1 MSATLAIVL
10 PVFAVILLGYGL
22 GKTPLFGEA
31 AVRAL
36 TNFCFF
42 VTIPALLFRSM
53 ARLEAPHGDALLI
66 VFAFYGAVLATFA
79 LGMAAGRLLFGMKLE
94 EQALFAVGGTY
105 SNILLLGL
113 PLSITAFGD
122 RAVLPASA
130 LLALQSPILFSLTSI
145 AVEIG
150 RGAGSPDGGGKRGGV
165 LAILGTAALSLVKT
179 PILVAMAA
187 GIVWGLTGFGLDP
200 VVDKT
205 LGFLGQAATPTAL
218 FALGASLTRF
228 SIGGDLR
235 QVAAL
240 GVLKLVVLPLACF
253 ASAEFV
259 FGLAPLYVAV
269 AALCGAMPTGVT
281 AFVLAMRYE
290 LLVARIAASVIV
302 TSAIAW
308 AVAAALLAWFL
319 PRIG

>member
-22 GKTPLFGEA
+22 GKTRLFGEE

-53 ARLEAPHGDALLI
+53 ARLDAPHGDALLI
-66 VFAFYGAVLATFA
+66 VFAFYAAVLATFA
-79 LGMAAGRLLFGMKLE
+79 LAMAAGRLLFGMKLA
-94 EQALFAVGGTY
+94 EQAVFAVGGTY

-113 PLSITAFGD
+113 PLSITAFGEQ
-122 RAVLPASA
+122 AVLPASA
-130 LLALQSPILFSLTSI
+130 LLALQSPILFSLTAI

-150 RGAGSPDGGGKRGGV
+150 RGAADGNGGKSGV
-165 LAILGTAALSLVKT
+165 LGILGTALLSLVKT
-179 PILVAMAA
+179 PILVAMVA
-187 GIVWGLTGFGLDP
+187 GVVWGLTGFGLDP
-200 VVDKT
+200 VVDRS
-205 LGFLGQAATPTAL
+205 LAFLGQAATPTAL

-228 SIGGDLR
+228 SVGGDLR

-240 GVLKLVVLPLACF
+240 GVLKLVMLPVACF
-253 ASAEFV
+253 VSAQFV
-259 FGLAPLYVAV
+259 FGLAPLYVAI
-269 AALCGAMPTGVT
+269 ATLCGAMPTGVT

-290 LLVARIAASVIV
+290 LLVARVAASVIV

-308 AVAAALLAWFL
+308 VIAAALLAWFL
-319 PRIG
+319 PRIA

>member
-1 MSATLAIVL
+1 MSATVAIVL

-22 GKTPLFGEA
+22 GKTRLFGEE

-66 VFAFYGAVLATFA
+66 VFAFYAAVLATFA
-79 LGMAAGRLLFGMKLE
+79 LALAAGRLLFGMKLA

-113 PLSITAFGD
+113 PLAITAFGEP
-122 RAVLPASA
+122 AVLPASA
-130 LLALQSPILFSLTSI
+130 LLALQSPILFTLTSI
-145 AVEIG
+145 TVEIG
-150 RGAGSPDGGGKRGGV
+150 RGGAEGNRTGM
-165 LAILGTAALSLVKT
+165 LAILATAALSLVKT
-179 PILVAMAA
+179 PILTAMVA
-187 GIVWGLTGFGLDP
+187 GVLWGLTGFGLDP
-200 VVDKT
+200 VVDKS
-205 LGFLGQAATPTAL
+205 LAFLGQAATPTAL

-240 GVLKLVVLPLACF
+240 GVLKLVVLPVACF
-253 ASAEFV
+253 LSAQYLFR
-259 FGLAPLYVAV
+259 LAPLYVAI

-308 AVAAALLAWFL
+308 IIAAGLLAWFL
-319 PRIG
+319 PRIA

>member
-22 GKTPLFGEA
+22 GKTRLFGEE

-66 VFAFYGAVLATFA
+66 VFAFYAAVLATFA
-79 LGMAAGRLLFGMKLE
+79 LGMAAGRLLFGMKLA

-113 PLSITAFGD
+113 PLSITAFGEQ
-122 RAVLPASA
+122 AVLPASA
-130 LLALQSPILFSLTSI
+130 LLALQSPILFTLTSI
-145 AVEIG
+145 TVEIG
-150 RGAGSPDGGGKRGGV
+150 RGAADGAKTGM
-165 LAILGTAALSLVKT
+165 LAILRTAALSLVKT
-179 PILVAMAA
+179 PILTAMLAGVA
-187 GIVWGLTGFGLDP
+187 WGLTGIGLDP
-200 VVDKT
+200 VVDKS
-205 LGFLGQAATPTAL
+205 LAFLGQAATPTAL

-240 GVLKLVVLPLACF
+240 GALKLFVLPVACF
-253 ASAEFV
+253 VSAQYL
-259 FGLAPLYVAV
+259 FGLAPLYVAI

-308 AVAAALLAWFL
+308 IIAAALLAWFL
-319 PRIG
+319 PQIS

>member
-22 GKTPLFGEA
+22 GKTRLFGEE

-66 VFAFYGAVLATFA
+66 VFAFYAAVLATFA
-79 LGMAAGRLLFGMKLE
+79 LALAAGRLLFGMKLA

-113 PLSITAFGD
+113 PLSITAFGEQ
-122 RAVLPASA
+122 AVLPASA
-130 LLALQSPILFSLTSI
+130 LLALQSPILFTLTSI
-145 AVEIG
+145 TVEIG
-150 RGAGSPDGGGKRGGV
+150 RGGAEGNRTGM

-179 PILVAMAA
+179 PILTAMVA
-187 GIVWGLTGFGLDP
+187 GVLWGLTGFGLDP
-200 VVDKT
+200 VVDKS
-205 LGFLGQAATPTAL
+205 LAFLGQAATPTAL

-240 GVLKLVVLPLACF
+240 GVLKLVVLPVACF
-253 ASAEFV
+253 LSAQYL
-259 FGLAPLYVAV
+259 FGLAPLYVAI

-308 AVAAALLAWFL
+308 IIAAGLLAWFL
-319 PRIG
+319 PRIA

>member
-10 PVFAVILLGYGL
+10 PVFAVILLGYAL
-22 GKTPLFGEA
+22 GKTRLFGEE

-53 ARLEAPHGDALLI
+53 ARLDAPHGDALLI
-66 VFAFYGAVLATFA
+66 VFAFYAAVLATFA
-79 LGMAAGRLLFGMKLE
+79 LAMAAGRLLFGMKLA
-94 EQALFAVGGTY
+94 EQAVFAVGGTY

-113 PLSITAFGD
+113 PLSITAFGEQ
-122 RAVLPASA
+122 AVLPASA
-130 LLALQSPILFSLTSI
+130 LLALQSPILFSLTAI

-150 RGAGSPDGGGKRGGV
+150 RGAADGNGGKSGV
-165 LAILGTAALSLVKT
+165 LGILGTALLSLVKT
-179 PILVAMAA
+179 PILVAMVA
-187 GIVWGLTGFGLDP
+187 GVVWGLTGFGLDP
-200 VVDKT
+200 VVDRS
-205 LGFLGQAATPTAL
+205 LAFLGQAATPTAL

-228 SIGGDLR
+228 SVGGDLR

-240 GVLKLVVLPLACF
+240 GVLKLVMLPVACF
-253 ASAEFV
+253 VSAQFV
-259 FGLAPLYVAV
+259 FGLAPLYVAI
-269 AALCGAMPTGVT
+269 ATLCGAMPTGVT

-290 LLVARIAASVIV
+290 LLVARVAASVIV

-308 AVAAALLAWFL
+308 VIAAALLAWFL
-319 PRIG
+319 PRIA